1 MARKINII
9 NSAKLKPIKELNCP
23 DKIKG
28 AGYQIHLKSFEDV
41 RRLLSETINS
51 VRQNKISENKGRT
64 IGYLANIM
72 LSCLELSVLEDRI
85 LILEETARERNL

>member
-1 MARKINII
+1 MQRKNNII
-9 NSAKLKPIKELNCP
+9 NKAKLKPIKDLNCP

-41 RRLLSETINS
+41 RRLLSETING
-51 VRQNKISENKGRT
+51 VRQNKISENKGKT

-72 LSCLELSVLEDRI
+72 LSCLELATLEDRI
-85 LILEETARERNL
+85 IALEETVAERNL